1 MGMRLV
7 KDSDGSWELISQE
20 DYESREIFGVLLVV
34 IFVACIK
41 GWPGVIGAI
50 VAQQL
55 FPHGFGG
62 HQGCEKMW
70 IAAYF
75 TVNIPYWIFK
85 NAIFAFLRHLVSA
98 GGAGGGDEAPRTVA
112 NDEKIGEARAQS
124 DREFRRLMG
133 RK

>member
-20 DYESREIFGVLLVV
+20 DYEGRQLYGALFALML
-34 IFVACIK
+34 FACIK

-50 VAQQL
+50 VAQQI

-75 TVNIPYWIFK
+75 AVNIPYWIFK
-85 NAIFAFLRHLVSA
+85 NAIFAFLRHLFSA
-98 GGAGGGDEAPRTVA
+98 GGATRPDEVPRTVA
-112 NDEKIGEARAQS
+112 NDEKIRDARAQS
-124 DREFRRLMG
+124 DREFRRLMA

>member
-20 DYESREIFGVLLVV
+20 DYESRELFGVFLII

-50 VAQQL
+50 IAQTI
-55 FPHGFGG
+55 FPRGFGG
-62 HQGCEKMW
+62 DHGPETMW
-70 IAAYF
+70 IVVYF
-75 TVNIPYWIFK
+75 VVNIPYWLFKSVIFS
-85 NAIFAFLRHLVSA
+85 FLRHLVSGG
-98 GGAGGGDEAPRTVA
+98 GGARRDEVPRTVA
-112 NDEKIGEARAQS
+112 DDEKIREARARS
-124 DREFRRLMG
+124 DREFRRIMG